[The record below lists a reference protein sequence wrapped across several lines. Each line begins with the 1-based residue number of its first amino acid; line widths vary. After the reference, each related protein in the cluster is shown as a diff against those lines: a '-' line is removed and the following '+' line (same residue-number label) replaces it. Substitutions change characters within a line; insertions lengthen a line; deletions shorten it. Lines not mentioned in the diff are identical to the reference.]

1 MWKGATA
8 AEREGASGSLRV
20 GDSES
25 RRSVHM
31 SKDGGGPGGPVGSGE
46 RQCAKGL
53 AHMPFFRYKKLYG
66 KKSFTPV
73 GGGA

>member
-31 SKDGGGPGGPVGSGE
+31 SKDGGGGGPVGSAASASVQ
-46 RQCAKGL
+46 RALHKCHYSVIKNC
-53 AHMPFFRYKKLYG
+53 YG

-73 GGGA
+73 GGG